1 MTDLDALRQD
11 LSRFLKELLTENYLF
26 GSGQKETLE
35 ISPIYERYGHLVS
48 RDLALNLK
56 DRWKNASSDDEK
68 RTYKHLHQFA
78 FFGFIGNLN
87 KKTHEELSK
96 LQNSM
101 KIEVR
106 GEEIGYHS
114 VFPRLKNEPDAELRF
129 EIDEKATGLEVEL
142 NELRMQN
149 WKNVNSTYRDFG
161 YESYRDG
168 CRKTFQ
174 IDYEW
179 LEGELNKFL
188 DETED
193 EYVKAF
199 DKLSNERLG
208 YPISDAKKC
217 DIAYLMRGEAWDDW
231 FPKDGM
237 VETCTKFMSDMGMAP
252 EAVPQ
257 VILDVEE
264 REKKRP
270 RAFCAAVRPGKEVY
284 VCLRPMGGMN
294 DYTTFLHEMGHAYHF
309 AHTDSELPSE
319 LILIGD
325 SATSEI
331 YAFLFN
337 YLPIDPLW
345 LKTYLGIDDPSDFL
359 EFQRLQKLYFLRRYA
374 SKFLYELE
382 LHKDYKMETRSG
394 LYSKYLDRGLKA
406 KHRDENWLND
416 LDASFYS
423 AGYLR
428 AWIFEVQLRD
438 YLKGE
443 FGDDWWRNKKAADVL
458 KEHWRTG
465 RMYMPEELSER
476 ICGCPLDLGPIKREV
491 FTG

>member
-1 MTDLDALRQD
+1 MTDLDAVRQD
-11 LSRFLKELLTENYLF
+11 LSKFTREMLTENYLF
-26 GSGQKETLE
+26 GSGQKESLE
-35 ISPIYERYGHLVS
+35 ITSIYERYGHLFS
-48 RDLALNLK
+48 RDLAKNVLE
-56 DRWKNASSDDEK
+56 RWEKAETDEEH

-87 KKTHEELSK
+87 KKNTETMAK
-96 LQNSM
+96 RQNGM
-101 KIEVR
+101 KINVG

-114 VFPRLKNEPDAELRF
+114 IFPRLKNESDAGLRR
-129 EIDEKATGLEVEL
+129 EIDDKATELEVEL
-142 NELRMQN
+142 NEIRLESWAKINEVFREFDY
-149 WKNVNSTYRDFG
+149 S
-161 YESYRDG
+161 SYREG
-168 CRKTFQ
+168 CEKSSS

-179 LEGELNKFL
+179 LKGELVRFL
-188 DETED
+188 DETEE
-193 EYVKAF
+193 EYVESF

-208 YPISDAKKC
+208 YPISDAEKC
-217 DIAYLMRGEAWDDW
+217 DLAYLMRGEEWDSW

-237 VETCTKFMSDMGMAP
+237 VDKCTRFLSEMGMSP
-252 EAVPQ
+252 EKVPAVK
-257 VILDVEE
+257 LDVEE

-270 RAFCAAVRPGKEVY
+270 RAFCAAVRPGEEVY

-309 AHTDSELPSE
+309 AHTDSKLPSE

-337 YLPIDPLW
+337 YLPVDPVW
-345 LKTYLGIDDPSDFL
+345 LKTYLGIDDPSSFL
-359 EFQRLQKLYFLRRYA
+359 EFQRIQKLYFLRRYA

-382 LHKDYKMETRSG
+382 LFDDYSIESRSG
-394 LYSKYLDRGLKA
+394 LYSKYLERGLKA
-406 KHRDENWLND
+406 KHREENWLND
-416 LDASFYS
+416 LDPGFYS

-438 YLKGE
+438 WLKDQ
-443 FGDDWWRNKKAADVL
+443 FGSEWWRSPKASEVL
-458 KEHWRTG
+458 KENWRTG

-476 ICGCPLDLGPIKREV
+476 ICGCPLDLGPVKREV
-491 FTG
+491 VP